1 MLEDKAWH
9 SSGSAVAVALLNKGG
24 KPCSP
29 VGPGARRDYVA
40 YRLRSAPRHIG
51 AVTGQGIFTAL
62 GTWKNPRAGSGI
74 SRFGYTHSTPPSR
87 GEEKKGGERHGKA
100 ACASV
105 QPVPVRALRPPL
117 LGEPVWTRPNPTW
130 LAGNS

>member
-9 SSGSAVAVALLNKGG
+9 SSGSVVAVALLNKGG

-51 AVTGQGIFTAL
+51 AVTGQGIFY
-62 GTWKNPRAGSGI
+62 GPG
-74 SRFGYTHSTPPSR
+74 HVEEPSCR
-87 GEEKKGGERHGKA
+87 
-100 ACASV
+100 
-105 QPVPVRALRPPL
+105 
-117 LGEPVWTRPNPTW
+117 
-130 LAGNS
+130 